1 LKIHTKNS
9 KSHVLIFLQNDPSS
23 SSNIKGDWF
32 DCDHWQQRNAII
44 GQSRGRHIT
53 WFIQPPQE
61 LDDSAWVLRHY
72 YRGGLIAKLTDDQF
86 VYTGMKQTR
95 GFREVSLLQT
105 MLEMGLPVPKPIGAR
120 VTRKGLFYTADL
132 LMEKIQAK
140 DLVAKLKVGRLS
152 EELWGNVGKT
162 IASFHQKGIY
172 HADLNAH
179 NILLDEAE
187 QCWLID
193 FDRCEQRAI
202 HSDWQQQNIQRL
214 KRSFVKEQEL
224 HPQFYFDDNSWQCLL
239 AGYQS

>member
-1 LKIHTKNS
+1 M
-9 KSHVLIFLQNDPSS
+9 LIFPQNDLPSS
-23 SSNIKGDWF
+23 RNIQADWF
-32 DCDHWQQRNAII
+32 DCNYWQQQNAII
-44 GQSRGRHIT
+44 GQSKGRHIT

-61 LDDSAWVLRHY
+61 IDDSVWVLRHY
-72 YRGGLIAKLTDDQF
+72 YRGGLIAKLTRDQF
-86 VYTGMKQTR
+86 VYSGMEQTR

-120 VTRKGLFYTADL
+120 VSRKGLFYTADL
-132 LMEKIQAK
+132 LMEKIEGK
-140 DLVAKLKVGRLS
+140 DLVAKLKEGQLS
-152 EELWGNVGKT
+152 EKLWNKIGKS
-162 IASFHQKGIY
+162 IANFHQNGIY

-202 HSDWQQQNIQRL
+202 HSAWQQQNLERL
-214 KRSFVKEQEL
+214 KRSFVKEQGL
-224 HPQFYFDDNSWQCLL
+224 HRQFYFDKNSWQCLL